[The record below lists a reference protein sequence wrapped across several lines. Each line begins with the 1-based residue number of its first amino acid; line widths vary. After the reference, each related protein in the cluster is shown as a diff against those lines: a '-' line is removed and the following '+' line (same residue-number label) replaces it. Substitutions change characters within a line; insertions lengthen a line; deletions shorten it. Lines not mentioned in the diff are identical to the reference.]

1 MVIFRCLSAKLY
13 KSLARAIL
21 QPMYVIAVYDVGA
34 ERTQKMLKIGRRYL
48 TWVQNSVLEGE
59 LSEVQLNEMV
69 DAMLKVMDIE
79 YDSLILFKSRDP
91 RWMDK
96 EVVGRERGSTDQFL

>member
-1 MVIFRCLSAKLY
+1 
-13 KSLARAIL
+13 
-21 QPMYVIAVYDVGA
+21 MYVIAVYDVGA

-59 LSEVQLNEMV
+59 MTELQVEQMV
-69 DAMLKVMDIE
+69 EAMLRVME
-79 YDSLILFKSRDP
+79 PGHDSLILFKNRDA

-96 EVVGRERGSTDQFL
+96 EVIGVERGSTDQFL